1 MEITVIILGLVFFV
15 CALIFMSKCN
25 YIDKMFSM
33 QYYADYKEIARAIII
48 SHWTIAIIGVV
59 LGLLLG
65 YVVTLKFELWNQ

>member
-1 MEITVIILGLVFFV
+1 MEITVTILGLVFFV

-25 YIDKMFSM
+25 YIDNMLAM
-33 QYYADYKEIARAIII
+33 QYYADYKEIARAIIV

-65 YVVTLKFELWNQ
+65 YVVTLRFELWNL